1 MLHVHLPRLV
11 VAIVILLAPSAVA
24 QSSIE
29 VITEDASP
37 VAAESILFQA
47 DAITISVAGQ
57 SRRLPAVALSSVRFK
72 TSRKPALEI

>member
-37 VAAESILFQA
+37 LLRSPFCSRPTQLPFLSLANRAAYPL
-47 DAITISVAGQ
+47 
-57 SRRLPAVALSSVRFK
+57 SRYRRSD
-72 TSRKPALEI
+72 SRPHASPPLEI